1 LPRRYC
7 IAVSASKDLNEISEY
22 FMNRNVEAG
31 ERLITEFNRKCQ
43 NLVQFPNIGRSY
55 DHISPGLRGMP
66 LQGYIIIYEVT
77 DDTVTI
83 LHVVNGRQDLET
95 LLGDR

>member
-1 LPRRYC
+1 MTRRYS
-7 IAVSASKDLNEISEY
+7 IAASASRDLNEISEY

-31 ERLITEFNRKCQ
+31 ERLIQEFNRKCN
-43 NLVQFPNIGRSY
+43 NLIQFSNIGRSY
-55 DHISPGLRGMP
+55 GHISPGLRGMP
-66 LQGYIIIYEVT
+66 LQGYIILYEVT

-83 LHVVNGRQDLET
+83 LHVVSGRQDLET

>member
-1 LPRRYC
+1 MTRRYC
-7 IAVSASKDLNEISEY
+7 IAASASKDLNEISEY
-22 FMNRNVEAG
+22 FMSRNVEAG

-55 DHISPGLRGMP
+55 SHISPDLRGIP

-83 LHVVNGRQDLET
+83 LHVVSGRQDLET
-95 LLGDR
+95 LFGDR